1 MPAIERKQV
10 ALYVDVARE
19 HARALAGR
27 IAAGFRGRGF
37 GVALCR
43 GQHEA
48 LGINDD
54 GSVPAESSLMISVGG
69 DGTLLRAARLAVE
82 GGVPILGINT
92 GRLGFLTE
100 LDADDPRIDD
110 LPEAA
115 ERGFYIDERVALE
128 AEYGG
133 RKYFALNDVVVRKGE
148 VSRIVPFGLRFDDQ
162 AMVQIP
168 ADGICV
174 ATPTGS
180 TAYFLSAG
188 GSIIAPSVEAFGVAP
203 LLPHTLFSRPLIV
216 STDSRIEI
224 GCDSEIAQAHL
235 ECDGDVL
242 ADIAPGTSA
251 VLRRHP
257 KRVRFARTSP
267 LRFFERLE
275 AKMLWGVSIKGPRN
289 AARTGD

>member
-1 MPAIERKQV
+1 MTKLPAIEKKLV

-19 HARALAGR
+19 HARA
-27 IAAGFRGRGF
+27 IAARVASSFRSRGF
-37 GVALCR
+37 GVAVAG
-43 GQHEA
+43 GQQERLPIESDAVAEEA
-48 LGINDD
+48 TLLIT
-54 GSVPAESSLMISVGG
+54 VGG

-82 GGVPILGINT
+82 HDVPILGINT

-100 LDADDPRIDD
+100 LDADDPAMDR
-110 LPEAA
+110 LPEAV
-115 ERGFYIDERVALE
+115 EDGLYVDERVALE

-133 RKYFALNDVVVRKGE
+133 RRYFALNDVVVRKGE

-162 AMVQIP
+162 ATVQIP
-168 ADGICV
+168 ADGVCV

-188 GSIIAPSVEAFGVAP
+188 GSIISPEVEAFGVAP

-216 STDSRIEI
+216 PTTSRIEI

-242 ADIAPGTSA
+242 ADMTPGSSA
-251 VLRRHP
+251 VIRRHA
-257 KRVRFARTSP
+257 KRVKLARRSP

-275 AKMLWGVSIKGPRN
+275 EKMLWGVSIKGPR
-289 AARTGD
+289 R